1 MSHHIPYTV
10 DVRADTRVSN
20 VTMGIWLFLA
30 SEVMLF
36 GAVFSSYALLR
47 VSAEAWPS
55 ARSVLSL
62 PLGGANTVVLLAMT
76 TLAWRARSMSGA
88 AARRWLMFSSLF
100 ALAFLAIKGVEWRDE
115 ISRGLVPSV
124 STFFA
129 TYFLLTGLHGL
140 HVVGGLVANVWAMT
154 GLARVGEAMTAGR
167 IRALSLYW
175 AFVDVVWLV
184 IFVLMY
190 LL

>member
-1 MSHHIPYTV
+1 MHHIPYTI

-47 VSAEAWPS
+47 VSADAWPS
-55 ARSVLSL
+55 GRTVLSL
-62 PLGGANTVVLLAMT
+62 TLGGVNTVVLMAMT
-76 TLAWRARSMSGA
+76 AMAWRARSMSA
-88 AARRWLMFSSLF
+88 AAGSRWLMFSSLF
-100 ALAFLAIKGVEWRDE
+100 AVAFLVIKGVEWRGE
-115 ISRGLVPSV
+115 ISHGLLPSV
-124 STFFA
+124 NTFFA

-140 HVVGGLVANVWAMT
+140 HVIGGLIANVWAMT
-154 GLARVGEAMTAGR
+154 GVRRAGDAMTVGR